1 MLKSKITKAEF
12 DALADALKAVYKQD
26 GDNYLLQ
33 SDDAAELRALL
44 ATERDERKRLETE
57 KAQREAAEEAA
68 RQEAARVAAEAA
80 RKEAEA
86 AEALARKNND
96 ISALEASWA
105 AKLEAAKKEGEQE
118 TQRLRTMLENVLVD
132 KEAEAL
138 ANKIST
144 APDLLK
150 PAIKARLQADL
161 TGDTPITR
169 VLDAAGKPSAANLAE
184 LEQEIVANKNYAAI
198 IISTNANGGG
208 ANGNGLGGGATSKK
222 ISEMTEAERIA
233 AYKANPDAFNA
244 QKAAEG
250 YAY

>member
-12 DALADALKAVYKQD
+12 DALTDDLKAVYKQD

-44 ATERDERKRLETE
+44 AAERDERKRLETE

-68 RQEAARVAAEAA
+68 RQEAAR
-80 RKEAEA
+80 KEAEA

-96 ISALEASWA
+96 IAALEASWSAKVDA
-105 AKLEAAKKEGEQE
+105 AKQAGEQE

-144 APDLLK
+144 VPDLLK
-150 PAIKARLQADL
+150 PAIRARLQADIS
-161 TGDTPITR
+161 GDTPLTR
-169 VLDAAGKPSAANLAE
+169 VLDANGKPSAANLAE

-198 IISTNANGGG
+198 IKGTNANGGG

-222 ISEMTEAERIA
+222 ISEMTEAERVA
-233 AYKANPDAFNA
+233 AYRADPVAFNA

-250 YAY
+250 YTH

>member
-1 MLKSKITKAEF
+1 MLKSKITKAEY

-68 RQEAARVAAEAA
+68 RQEAAR
-80 RKEAEA
+80 KEAEA

-96 ISALEASWA
+96 IQALEASWS
-105 AKLEAAKKEGEQE
+105 AKVEAAKQAGEQE

-144 APDLLK
+144 APGLLK

-169 VLDAAGKPSAANLAE
+169 VLDANGKPSAANLAE
-184 LEQEIVANKNYAAI
+184 LEQELVANREYAAI
-198 IISTNANGGG
+198 IKGTNANGGG

-222 ISEMTEAERIA
+222 ISEMTEAERVA
-233 AYKANPDAFNA
+233 AYRADPAAFNA
-244 QKAAEG
+244 QKQAEG
-250 YAY
+250 YAH